1 MKMIIAEK
9 IREIKE
15 LKVKESMSRDEA
27 TKVGKFSIVCVLF
40 VQSPYTFLAQH
51 FHRVQSGRIDHQE
64 QSRVLKC
71 MSLPPEE
78 YRMDSTTE
86 AYKNGLQK
94 FLINKKLFTAKSIE
108 EARDELIEAEKE
120 LLHFE
125 DKISMELKF

>member
-1 MKMIIAEK
+1 MQ
-9 IREIKE
+9 
-15 LKVKESMSRDEA
+15 SR
-27 TKVGKFSIVCVLF
+27 
-40 VQSPYTFLAQH
+40 
-51 FHRVQSGRIDHQE
+51 RIDHQE

-108 EARDELIEAEKE
+108 EARDELNEAEKE

-125 DKISMELKF
+125 DKISKELKF

>member
-1 MKMIIAEK
+1 MEMIIAEK

-27 TKVGKFSIVCVLF
+27 TKVRNFSSVCVLF
-40 VQSPYTFLAQH
+40 VQSPYTFLAHH
-51 FHRVQSGRIDHQE
+51 FHRVQSRHIDHQE

-78 YRMDSTTE
+78 YRMDSTTK

-94 FLINKKLFTAKSIE
+94 FLINQKLFTAKSIE
-108 EARDELIEAEKE
+108 DARDEITEVEKE

-125 DKISMELKF
+125 DKISKELKL